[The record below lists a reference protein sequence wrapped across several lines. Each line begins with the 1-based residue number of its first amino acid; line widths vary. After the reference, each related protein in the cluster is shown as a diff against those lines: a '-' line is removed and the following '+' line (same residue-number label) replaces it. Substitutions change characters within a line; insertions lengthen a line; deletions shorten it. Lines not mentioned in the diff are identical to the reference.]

1 MGSNG
6 MIDKVLGAFRVND
19 DEDDEFYDYDGYDD
33 DYSDAPKR
41 ESKKVTSIKKA
52 SRNRSSSS
60 AGMDVVL
67 YKPSGIREAKQIVE
81 TLLQN
86 RIVNLNLEGLDVSEA
101 QRIIDFI
108 SGATCAMDGQL
119 QQISHYIFL
128 VTPPGVGVM
137 GDTDEDEKSGDTS
150 SPVSRI

>member
-6 MIDKVLGAFRVND
+6 MFDKVLGAFRVND
-19 DEDDEFYDYDGYDD
+19 YDDDYYDYDGDD
-33 DYSDAPKR
+33 NDEEFDGPKR
-41 ESKKVTSIKKA
+41 ESKKVTPIKKA
-52 SRNRSSSS
+52 SRNRNSS
-60 AGMDVVL
+60 APGMDVVL

-137 GDTDEDEKSGDTS
+137 GDTDDDDKSGDDS